1 MIDGIN
7 TGYLPLD
14 AVGLSERLGM
24 TLNSHRVCHSC
35 NGLMFGFVEMVDKDT
50 GELRYM
56 CKLRGSVHKYANRG
70 AHNADAFRMSDLCRV
85 FTLLRQNFDI
95 RPNITQLFS
104 VEFGVNIQLPYSP
117 QRIIKATRMYR
128 NYPFTSLG
136 SVGVEYKADAFR
148 FKIYDKGKQCGLHEI
163 KNVLRI
169 EIKAERN
176 QLKKW
181 GIYIPMLGD
190 LLNADVWKRFEAVL
204 LEAVE
209 NTMLVEA
216 VPLNGLTE
224 KECELFHL
232 FTGDGWH
239 ELDKDKRYRKKKQ
252 FNALIERLKATDLK
266 GELKSLIVQECKLL
280 RDIDNKNRDAN
291 GKLSTDGSRSKVDN
305 NYKSHIVSIPQTAMQ
320 TANFQAI
327 ENSKNR
333 DANGFY
339 MNGVSVAKISHG
351 GTSLKNAIKQHDNS
365 AKISDT
371 PTDEAKSRGKPPNVV
386 VFNGSG

>member
-14 AVGLSERLGM
+14 AGGLSERLGVA
-24 TLNSHRVCHSC
+24 LNSRRVCHSH
-35 NGLMFGFVEMVDKDT
+35 NGLMFGFVEMVDTDT

-85 FTLLRQNFDI
+85 FTQLKDNFGI
-95 RPNITQLFS
+95 TSGITQLFS

-117 QRIIKATRMYR
+117 QRIIKAARMYR
-128 NYPFTSLG
+128 KQSFTSLG

-181 GIYIPMLGD
+181 GVYIPMLGD
-190 LLNADVWKRFEAVL
+190 LLNADVWKRFEAIL

-209 NTMLVEA
+209 NTMFVEA
-216 VPLNGLTE
+216 VPLDGLTE
-224 KECELFHL
+224 KECKLFHL
-232 FTGDGWH
+232 FAGDGWH
-239 ELDKDKRYRKKKQ
+239 ELGRDKRCREKKK
-252 FNALIERLKATDLK
+252 FNALAKRLKATDLK
-266 GELKSLIVQECKLL
+266 GELKSLIAKECERL
-280 RDIDNKNRDAN
+280 RDIDTENRNRN
-291 GKLSTDGSRSKVDN
+291 GILSVDN
-305 NYKSHIVSIPQTAMQ
+305 NRSEIKKRNKCVNESNAKTATE
-320 TANFQAI
+320 TANFQFTQKD
-327 ENSKNR
+327 ENRNR
-333 DANGFY
+333 NGFY
-339 MNGVSVAKISHG
+339 MNGVSVAKISPG
-351 GTSLKNAIKQHDNS
+351 STSLKSAIKQRDNS

-371 PTDEAKSRGKPPNVV
+371 PTDEAKNRGKPPDISE
-386 VFNGSG
+386 FDGS